1 MRAAARAS
9 GVLLPAAR
17 RTEPVTVIRLPPAV
31 PDLDLN
37 AIERVV
43 SRHPGVALAYLFGS
57 RARGTA
63 RPDSDLDLAVL
74 WDATLDSRERA
85 ERESELRASL
95 VAALGPLG
103 ERADLLDLAAA
114 GAAVGFRVIREG
126 RLLAC
131 ADDRA
136 RVAFV
141 ARLARRYDDEA
152 PYRALFRAAARRA
165 GQKMAEAVRD
175 RS

>member
-1 MRAAARAS
+1 M
-9 GVLLPAAR
+9 
-17 RTEPVTVIRLPPAV
+17 IRLPRTV

-43 SRHPGVALAYLFGS
+43 GRHPGVALAYLFGS

-74 WDATLDSRERA
+74 WDATLESRERA
-85 ERESELRASL
+85 EREGELRSAL
-95 VAALGPLG
+95 VGALGPLG

-114 GAAVGFRVIREG
+114 GSAVAFRVIREG

-141 ARLARRYDDEA
+141 ARVARRYDDEA
-152 PYRALFRAAARRA
+152 PHRALFRAAARRV

>member
-1 MRAAARAS
+1 MRAAARAG